1 MRCKGK
7 REVGKGKREEERG
20 MIAAKNAKVAKV
32 DWKTVK
38 LGEVCELVAGFAFKS
53 KSFGDSFEDKVI
65 KIADIE
71 ESGISENVLKG
82 VSISPLE
89 KNRLQKYLV
98 EKGDFVLAMTGA
110 TIGKFGRVVEG
121 RAYINQRVLTFRP
134 KEEIDKRF
142 TYYQV
147 KSHRFQNFIVTH
159 IDSNSAQANI
169 SAGSIGEYEIP
180 LPPLHT
186 QRKIAAVLGAL
197 DDKIENNRK
206 ICANLEAQAQ
216 ALFKSWFVDFEPWG
230 GKMPKDWKMGKLG
243 DVCETMLGG
252 TPSRMEES
260 YWNGDIAWINS
271 GKVNEFRIIEAS
283 EFITK
288 AGLDSSAAKLMPAKT
303 VVIAITGATLGQ
315 VSLLEIDSAA
325 NQSVI
330 GILQNQRLP
339 YEFIY
344 PLIKWKITDLIN
356 CQTGGAQQHINK
368 NDVNSLEFFLPIEAV
383 LKKYKETIADTY
395 VRIGFS
401 CFESRA
407 LAELRDALLPKLM
420 SGELDVDDV
429 EV

>member
-1 MRCKGK
+1 
-7 REVGKGKREEERG
+7 

-71 ESGISENVLKG
+71 EAGISENVLMG
-82 VSISPLE
+82 VSINPLE

-169 SAGSIGEYEIP
+169 SAGTIGEYEIS
-180 LPPLHT
+180 LPPFPT

-206 ICANLEAQAQ
+206 ICANLEVQAQ

-230 GKMPKDWKMGKLG
+230 GKMPKEWKMEPLQECINFQEGPGIRNWQYVEKDGTKFINIRCIVDHDIKIATANMISNEEANGKYAHF
-243 DVCETMLGG
+243 MLH
-252 TPSRMEES
+252 E
-260 YWNGDIAWINS
+260 YDIVMSCS
-271 GKVNEFRIIEAS
+271 G
-283 EFITK
+283 
-288 AGLDSSAAKLMPAKT
+288 L
-303 VVIAITGATLGQ
+303 
-315 VSLLEIDSAA
+315 
-325 NQSVI
+325 
-330 GILQNQRLP
+330 
-339 YEFIY
+339 
-344 PLIKWKITDLIN
+344 
-356 CQTGGAQQHINK
+356 
-368 NDVNSLEFFLPIEAV
+368 
-383 LKKYKETIADTY
+383 
-395 VRIGFS
+395 
-401 CFESRA
+401 
-407 LAELRDALLPKLM
+407 
-420 SGELDVDDV
+420 
-429 EV
+429 